1 MNAPSSLTDSHL
13 QTYQRIF
20 QHPTLYNIGWRE
32 VTAML
37 RNLCQVEEKPNG
49 SLRFTRR
56 GQTLVMRTPLTKEVG
71 DINELNA
78 IRDFLLRTD
87 EVPAETGEPSTHWVL
102 VIDHHQARIF
112 NSDQPG
118 TKALMIQPPPT
129 TDHFQHTFDSV
140 DFSHSRDPHGQNT
153 YFASLAQALKAADNL
168 LIMGSGTGTGSCM
181 HQFNSWVKSH
191 HPDLSG
197 QIIGTVAVNEHHLS
211 DHQLLEL
218 ARKFFNKKH
227 LV

>member
-1 MNAPSSLTDSHL
+1 
-13 QTYQRIF
+13 
-20 QHPTLYNIGWRE
+20 
-32 VTAML
+32 
-37 RNLCQVEEKPNG
+37 
-49 SLRFTRR
+49 
-56 GQTLVMRTPLTKEVG
+56 
-71 DINELNA
+71 
-78 IRDFLLRTD
+78 
-87 EVPAETGEPSTHWVL
+87 VL

-129 TDHFQHTFDSV
+129 TDHFQHTLDSV